1 MSGQYCCRLVES
13 NDFEKKTEKTMCQWT
28 LNYQYDYLEKLL
40 RVFTKCTLVTSSP
53 KDKKENNAIKVDF
66 GGKKHP

>member
-1 MSGQYCCRLVES
+1 
-13 NDFEKKTEKTMCQWT
+13 MCQWT